1 MYYRNSYIRKIFS
14 FLLLMGMLVHAL
26 HAQEIE
32 SSDLKIEIQK
42 ISKKLNSLEKVLLQ
56 RLSAIDKKLATSTV
70 NPLEN
75 EAKNA
80 FNQINTLIGQAKY
93 EEAKASVAEF
103 MKKYGSTKYARNGTR
118 LQKELEVI
126 GKEAPKEW
134 GIEKWI
140 QGQDE
145 VDLDSAPTTLLVFW
159 EVWCGYCKR
168 EVPKLQELYNKQKE
182 NGLQLVGFTKINK
195 SATEEKLTDFIKKN
209 NVQYPVAK
217 EDGSLSQ
224 YFNVSGIPAAAI
236 IHNGFVVWRGHP
248 ARLPE
253 DLLQSWL

>member
-1 MYYRNSYIRKIFS
+1 MYYRNLYLRKILS
-14 FLLLMGMLVHAL
+14 LLLLTSIFVQAL
-26 HAQEIE
+26 PAQEIE
-32 SSDLKIEIQK
+32 SLDLKNEIQE
-42 ISKKLNSLEKVLLQ
+42 ISGKLDNLEKVLLQ
-56 RLSAIDKKLATSTV
+56 RLRAIENKLATSAA
-70 NPLEN
+70 NPLEI

-80 FNQINTLIGQAKY
+80 FNQINTLVGEAKY
-93 EEAKASVAEF
+93 EEAKTKVAEF
-103 MKKYGSTKYARNGTR
+103 MKKFGSTKYAKYGTR

-145 VDLDSAPTTLLVFW
+145 VVLDTASTTLLVFW

-168 EVPKLQELYNKQKE
+168 EVPRLQELYNKQKE

-195 SATEEKLTDFIKKN
+195 SATEERLTDFIKDN
-209 NVQYPVAK
+209 NVQYPIAK

-224 YFNVSGIPAAAI
+224 YFNVSGIPAAAV
-236 IHNGFVVWRGHP
+236 IHNGLVVWRGHP
-248 ARLPE
+248 SSLPE
-253 DLLQSWL
+253 DLLKSWL